1 MGHEVARQSKEQ
13 CKREGGLEL
22 MQRGH
27 IACITNGSRDFRSH
41 EDASATATQ
50 LTEHFGRNAIVVVS
64 Q

>member
-1 MGHEVARQSKEQ
+1 
-13 CKREGGLEL
+13 

-27 IACITNGSRDFRSH
+27 IACITNGSRDFRSR
-41 EDASATATQ
+41 ENASATATQ